1 LALSFIAVV
10 VAVLPASLLLIGNG
24 TLLALAV
31 FVGIGIAVGHLLGG
45 PNREDRVVLGLS
57 TGCRHP
63 GMAIAIAAA
72 NFPQET
78 RVVAAA
84 LLYLFVNITISIA
97 YIIRMRLKSS

>member
-1 LALSFIAVV
+1 
-10 VAVLPASLLLIGNG
+10 VA
-24 TLLALAV
+24 
-31 FVGIGIAVGHLLGG
+31 IGIAVGHFLGG
-45 PNREDRVVLGLS
+45 PDSEDRVVLGLS

-84 LLYLFVNITISIA
+84 LLYLFVNITISVA
-97 YIIRMRLKSS
+97 YIVKIRLKSS